1 MKIKVN
7 GNVVVLEST
16 LKMDDL
22 FKVFKYR
29 REALS
34 IKGGKDNEQVL
45 FTVMPAAVGHDGLN
59 DKVAFFA
66 PALNG
71 KASITISDI
80 PAAAKVNDETLKGY
94 IADTIGSA
102 KGYVELLEASL
113 PAVVE
118 EIDAQRNAMMASI
131 DMGGDETAAETAAE

>member
-16 LKMDDL
+16 LKMADL
-22 FKVFKYR
+22 TKVAKHR
-29 REALS
+29 PDALS
-34 IKGGKDNEQVL
+34 VKGGKDNEQVL
-45 FTVMPAAVGHDGLN
+45 FTVMPTAAGNDGLTE
-59 DKVAFFA
+59 KVAFFA

-71 KASITISDI
+71 KASITISNI

-102 KGYVELLEASL
+102 KGYVEQLEASL
-113 PAVVE
+113 PAVVQ
-118 EIDAQRNAMMASI
+118 EIDAQRNDMMASI
-131 DMGGDETAAETAAE
+131 DMGGDDDAVEPAE

>member
-16 LKMDDL
+16 LKMADL
-22 FKVFKYR
+22 SKVSKYR
-29 REALS
+29 PEALT
-34 IKGGKDNEQVL
+34 IKGGKDNEQVV
-45 FTVMPAAVGHDGLN
+45 FTVVPAAAGHDGLTE
-59 DKVAFFA
+59 KVACFA

-71 KASITISDI
+71 KASITISNI

-131 DMGGDETAAETAAE
+131 DMGGDETAAE